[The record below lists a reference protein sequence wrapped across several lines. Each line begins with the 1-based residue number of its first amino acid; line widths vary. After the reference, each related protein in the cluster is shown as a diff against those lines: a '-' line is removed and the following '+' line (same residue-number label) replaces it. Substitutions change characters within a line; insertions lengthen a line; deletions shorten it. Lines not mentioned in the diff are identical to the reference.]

1 MAKRTARPMPEV
13 REPRHQVARE
23 DLRRP
28 HRPGR
33 GQRSIDRIH
42 RRWPTAH
49 LVHLP
54 LHASWLSKVEIYFS
68 VLQRKV
74 LTPTTSRARRKS
86 PRGSS
91 RSRTTTSR
99 SLTPSSGS
107 SAAATSTACW
117 LPPPHQPPA
126 SASPDTS
133 PKFRSAVL
141 AASPSGG
148 SRDGR
153 PAANTQHA
161 QTRPTRCSVG
171 PPWPLHHYEAQ
182 P

>member
-13 REPRHQVARE
+13 REPRHQAARE

-54 LHASWLSKVEIYFS
+54 LHASWLSQVEIYFS

-86 PRGSS
+86 PRGSP

-99 SLTPSSGS
+99 SLPFEWKFGRRDLDRML
-107 SAAATSTACW
+107 AAASS
-117 LPPPHQPPA
+117 PA
-126 SASPDTS
+126 
-133 PKFRSAVL
+133 
-141 AASPSGG
+141 PSV
-148 SRDGR
+148 
-153 PAANTQHA
+153 
-161 QTRPTRCSVG
+161 SV
-171 PPWPLHHYEAQ
+171 A
-182 P
+182 